1 MRKLINISEDCRAHF
16 ANSSIA
22 VCGLARNCAHKLPG
36 NIKFIEE
43 LRTYFNFLQVVVV
56 ENNSSDKTRIILDG
70 WSVSSSNV
78 TILDG
83 IERPMD
89 TISDQSDI
97 NVNPFYSNKR
107 ISYLASLRNQYLNYI
122 KCNGRAY
129 DYILFLDFDVDKISL
144 AGVLNSFEQRD
155 NWDVACAYGY
165 SISPRLHERIHD
177 TYAMVLLGDENK
189 PQQERPIKQLQ
200 RDVRLNKIS
209 GSLLPVYSAFGGLSI
224 YKAGLLEGI
233 NYQALKNGDPRVEVR
248 CEHFS
253 ICHQLKQKGVT
264 RVMINPQMHL
274 RYEKFWETI
283 KRNIVRSNP

>member
-1 MRKLINISEDCRAHF
+1 MRKPINISEDCFAHL
-16 ANSSIA
+16 ANSPIA
-22 VCGLARNCAHKLPG
+22 ICGLARNCAHKLPS

-43 LRTYFNFLQVVVV
+43 LRSYFKFLQVVVV
-56 ENNSSDKTRIILDG
+56 ENDSHDKTRAILDD

-78 TILDG
+78 IILDG
-83 IERPMD
+83 IKRS
-89 TISDQSDI
+89 TVSISNQS
-97 NVNPFYSNKR
+97 NCRANSYYSHKR
-107 ISYLASLRNQYLNYI
+107 ISYLTALRNQYLNYI
-122 KCNGRAY
+122 NNDGRTY
-129 DYILFLDFDVDKISL
+129 DYILVLDFDVDKISL
-144 AGVLNSFEQRD
+144 TGVINSFEHRD
-155 NWDVACAYGY
+155 NWDLACAYGY
-165 SISPRLHERIHD
+165 SISPRLQERIHD

-189 PQQERPIKQLQ
+189 PQRERSIKQLQ

-233 NYQALKNGDPRVEVR
+233 NYQALKNDDSRVEVR

-283 KRNIVRSNP
+283 KRNIVGANP